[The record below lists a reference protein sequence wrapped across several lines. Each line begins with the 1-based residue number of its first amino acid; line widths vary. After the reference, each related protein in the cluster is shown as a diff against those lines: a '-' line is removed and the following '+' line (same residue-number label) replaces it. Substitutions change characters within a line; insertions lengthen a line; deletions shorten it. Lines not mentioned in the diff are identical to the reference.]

1 MRVSRPLVVFGVV
14 VAVAALALV
23 LFRAPLAMSLMERVA
38 TQNMA
43 RDAIAE
49 LGDGLHVVL
58 CGAGS
63 PLPDPARSGPCAA
76 IVAGDALVVVDAGS
90 GAARNIARLGL
101 PTGRIEA
108 VLLTHFHSDHI
119 DGLGE
124 LMMQRWIGAGHAE
137 PLPVVAPS
145 GVEQVVD
152 GFNDAYRADSS
163 YRTAHHGAG
172 IAPPSGTGGVARPF
186 ALPADGE
193 DPVVYRSGELEVRAF
208 RVNHAPI
215 EPAVGYRFDYRGRSI
230 VISGDTVKSKNVE
243 RVAQGAD
250 VLVHEALSP
259 ALLGILTSAAESA
272 GRTSVAKITRDILDY
287 HTTPVE
293 AAEIARDAGARHLLF
308 HHIVPPLVA
317 PGAEA
322 AFLEGVDDVYDG
334 PVTVGVDGTR
344 ISLPAGTETVIVAHG
359 I

>member
-1 MRVSRPLVVFGVV
+1 MRPSRPLVVLAVIAAVV
-14 VAVAALALV
+14 ALALAV
-23 LFRAPLAMSLMERVA
+23 FRAPIAMTLMERVA

-76 IVAGDALVVVDAGS
+76 IVAGDAFVVVDAGS

-101 PTGRIEA
+101 PTGRVEA
-108 VLLTHFHSDHI
+108 VFLTHFHSDHI

-124 LMMQRWIGAGHAE
+124 LMMQRWVGAAHAE

-145 GVEQVVD
+145 GVEAVVD
-152 GFNDAYRADSS
+152 GFNGAYRADSS
-163 YRTAHHGAG
+163 YRTAHHGAD

-230 VISGDTVKSKNVE
+230 VISGDTVKSKTVE

-259 ALLGILTSAAESA
+259 ALIGILTSAAESA
-272 GRTSVAKITRDILDY
+272 GRANVAKITRDILDY

-344 ISLPAGTETVIVAHG
+344 ISLRAGSQEIVVAQG